1 MTKSWLKVAS
11 LAAALALVAAGCGGD
26 SDDDDAAG
34 PSESPATSEA
44 AADGECTEERQGGQV
59 TMGVLTQPRGL
70 DPLVAAGAASTGGIE
85 MAAIYDTLVEYDI
98 ESGEYEPRVAESLEP
113 NDDFTEWTLTLR
125 EGVTFGN
132 GDPLTAE
139 AVEASITRFQSEANT
154 GPYRALALTIT
165 GMEVVDE
172 RTLVLTLDEGWAGFP
187 FVLANSGGMIVN
199 TAVAD
204 AAGEG
209 FGVNPVGAGVG
220 PYEITR
226 FAANEEIVLTAKDD
240 YWDGPVCIEELR
252 FVAIPGDAI
261 TYDSF
266 QSGELQAAFLRDPV
280 VIRNADDAGV
290 ASLKNLQNAGNV
302 ILINNGVRDSEPV
315 TADVRVRRAIAA
327 AIDVEAINERV
338 YEGAGQPTKAVIGEK
353 SRLADGIDLD
363 EPPTD
368 PELAQGLVE
377 EVKGETDW
385 DGSLRLTCPQAR
397 EEAALTVQAQLNAV
411 GFDVELDMV
420 PTTSEL
426 VEKVIVRADFDISC
440 WGLNYLDDALWPT
453 MNNTMRSDSPS
464 NYGGHQNPAFDE
476 ALAALRVASTVE
488 EEQAAVEDLQAA
500 WTDTVPA
507 VILESLEPAIILAED
522 LKGVTMTIN
531 TLVFFDDAYLE
542 Q

>member
-1 MTKSWLKVAS
+1 MTKSWLKAAS
-11 LAAALALVAAGCGGD
+11 LAAALTLVAAGCGGD
-26 SDDDDAAG
+26 GDENDAAG
-34 PSESPATSEA
+34 PSETPATSEA
-44 AADGECTEERQGGQV
+44 AAGAECTEERQGGQV

-98 ESGEYEPRVAESLEP
+98 ESGEYRPRVAESLEP

-139 AVEASITRFQSEANT
+139 AVEASITRFQSDANT

-209 FGVNPVGAGVG
+209 FGTNPVGAGVG

-315 TADVRVRRAIAA
+315 TADVRVRRAISA

-353 SRLADGIDLD
+353 SRLADGIELD

-507 VILESLEPAIILAED
+507 VILESLQPAIILAED
-522 LKGVTMTIN
+522 LQGVTMTIN

-542 Q
+542 